1 MALIKC
7 TECGAMISDQAK
19 SCPKCGCPVEHDDQV
34 EEIHN
39 RPRRIGKWILVA
51 VIAIIAIGG
60 GVAYFTMSKENIIKE
75 ALHKEPMVKLTPEFC
90 KAVRKYNCLF
100 DFENGFASVRNGE
113 KWGAINTEGKEVVPC
128 IYDMVNS
135 FHDELAAVCKNDKW
149 GYVNTKGEL
158 VIPCIYEYA
167 NDFSEGLAAVT
178 KNGKEGFINTKG
190 EVAIPLKFE
199 KCGIFSEGLAY
210 AGDKTG
216 NYFINTDGEK
226 VINLPKDFTL
236 FEGSVYD
243 CSYPVFNNGSCK
255 IAVGSDEGYNDN
267 YYINNK
273 GEHIAEPMTQNSKD
287 TLSYE
292 YKIFRNDDGLVGV
305 KNVKTKK
312 IVVPAKYE
320 SIGESSRG
328 NDIVE
333 LHNGVVVATLAYKRL
348 EMTSCSFED
357 SSDISQNTYTE
368 YIYGYIDLKGNETFT
383 SEDYKLVEE
392 KNNDFKQDEFKWQQ
406 EYKKRTQPIEG
417 LLGAWYSQQN
427 NSRLY
432 MYFDDNTIYT
442 YISDRYSIEN
452 AYTYEDG
459 IIHFGNNG
467 TLYYDAENGTLQGAN
482 GKSFYKDGSLTT
494 LEEMKEAARNYN
506 QGYSSS
512 SSYSNSSSN
521 RDPYERDMRRL
532 TEHTSEYRSGSW
544 RGDPARLM
552 FLQQAIISDYDNLI
566 STASSLGDERRYN
579 GFKQAREVQIYQF
592 RNR

>member
-1 MALIKC
+1 MGLIKC

-60 GVAYFTMSKENIIKE
+60 GIAYITLSKDNIIKQATHE
-75 ALHKEPMVKLTPEFC
+75 EPMVKLTPEFC

-128 IYDMVNS
+128 IYDMVCL
-135 FHDELAAVCKNDKW
+135 FHDDLAAVCKNDKW

-158 VIPCIYEYA
+158 IIPCIYEYA
-167 NDFSEGLAAVT
+167 NDFSEGLASVR
-178 KNGKEGFINTKG
+178 KNGKEGFINKKG
-190 EVAIPLKFE
+190 EIAIPFKFE
-199 KCGIFSEGLAY
+199 ECGNFSEGLAY
-210 AGDKTG
+210 AGNKKG
-216 NYFINTDGEK
+216 HYFINTDGNIKIHLPKGFYINRGSSNEGK
-226 VINLPKDFTL
+226 PYPEFHNGECWINL
-236 FEGSVYD
+236 E
-243 CSYPVFNNGSCK
+243 
-255 IAVGSDEGYNDN
+255 
-267 YYINNK
+267 NNK
-273 GEHIAEPMTQNSKD
+273 NYGCTINTKGEKITSSIESTDEKPTWE
-287 TLSYE
+287 YE
-292 YKIFRNDDGLVGV
+292 IFRNDNGLVGV

-312 IVVPAKYE
+312 IVVPAKYR
-320 SIGESSRG
+320 SIGESARG
-328 NDIVE
+328 YDYIE
-333 LHNGVVVATLAYKRL
+333 LHNGVVVATIAYKTIDNIRGRYSNNN
-348 EMTSCSFED
+348 ENVEWDTDEE
-357 SSDISQNTYTE
+357 I
-368 YIYGYIDLKGNETFT
+368 IYGYIDMQGNETFT
-383 SEDYKLVEE
+383 SEDYKLVNE
-392 KNNDFKQDEFKWQQ
+392 KNNDYIQEETELKHENEIRSQQ
-406 EYKKRTQPIEG
+406 QLG
-417 LLGAWYSQQN
+417 LQGAWYSQQN

-482 GKSFYKDGSLTT
+482 GKSFYKDESITS

-512 SSYSNSSSN
+512 SSYSYGSSD
-521 RDPYERDMRRL
+521 RDPYARDMRSL

-544 RGDPARLM
+544 RGNPARLM
-552 FLQQAIISDYDNLI
+552 FLQQAIISDYDDLI